1 LLIAT
6 PANITYHTPHPESDA
21 AVVDETDDDAV
32 SPVQFVDLSQP
43 IAETATA
50 DHLRTNDINDMALH
64 YFEQSSFTEDD
75 SLEDLLEVGNEVSTP
90 EISILA
96 CGHKKERNIA
106 EAFEESLNA
115 PNSDEYLPALK
126 IIYGLP
132 NSHESHS
139 RLLGDRKSYGQV
151 EGEHIGR
158 YGISSS
164 KRIRAISDLSTILE
178 SQKEYNGDLASRPLG
193 CERLRSVE
201 DRLSC
206 HVCSQDYISSF
217 LSALAKYKELNQ
229 WQRVFLAMAVLRGVY
244 FELKRWNDLIS
255 TMSEMQK
262 ILDNGIEMDHY
273 LTSDVLVEGLY
284 LAGTYSVLKDFASA
298 HSVFSSVLPKLWLL
312 SDAKYESDVIYGYI
326 EIGLHYKRQELWPE
340 AFDYLS
346 LAHKGLAK
354 SGRCQE
360 ATFLESHLDQAS
372 RSMHETSC
380 FEAESSQ
387 RKVLELIEM
396 SRGNTLLKNISHGKT
411 WEVVV
416 KGINKKDEFET
427 DTTSCKYGITYSV
440 SSITGISDSMF
451 MVP

>member
-1 LLIAT
+1 MWIAT
-6 PANITYHTPHPESDA
+6 PANITYHTPHPESDT
-21 AVVDETDDDAV
+21 AVVDETDNDTV
-32 SPVQFVDLSQP
+32 TPIQFVDLSQS
-43 IAETATA
+43 IAATATA
-50 DHLRTNDINDMALH
+50 DRLGTKDINDIALH
-64 YFEQSSFTEDD
+64 HFEQSPFAEDD
-75 SLEDLLEVGNEVSTP
+75 PLENPLEVGNEHSTQ
-90 EISILA
+90 EISILV
-96 CGHKKERNIA
+96 CGHKKERSIA

-126 IIYGLP
+126 IIFGLP
-132 NSHESHS
+132 NSHESHN
-139 RLLGDRKSYGQV
+139 RLLGDRKGYGRV
-151 EGEHIGR
+151 EAGQIGR

-164 KRIRAISDLSTILE
+164 KRIRAIFDLSTILE
-178 SQKEYNGDLASRPLG
+178 SQKEYGILASRPLG

-206 HVCSQDYISSF
+206 HECSQDYISSF
-217 LSALAKYKELNQ
+217 LSMLAKYKELNQ

-244 FELKRWNDLIS
+244 FELKHSDDLMS

-273 LTSDVLVEGLY
+273 LTPDVLVEGLD

-312 SDAKYESDVIYGYI
+312 SDAKYEPDIIYGYM
-326 EIGLHYKRQELWPE
+326 EFGLHYKRQELWPE

-346 LAHKGLAK
+346 LAHKGLVK
-354 SGRCQE
+354 SGRRHE
-360 ATFLESHLDQAS
+360 ATFLDSHLDKAS
-372 RSMHETSC
+372 RLMHETSC

-396 SRGNTLLKNISHGKT
+396 RRGNMLLKNISHGKT
-411 WEVVV
+411 WEFVM
-416 KGINKKDEFET
+416 KGINEKYEFET
-427 DTTSCKYGITYSV
+427 DTASCKYGKTYSV